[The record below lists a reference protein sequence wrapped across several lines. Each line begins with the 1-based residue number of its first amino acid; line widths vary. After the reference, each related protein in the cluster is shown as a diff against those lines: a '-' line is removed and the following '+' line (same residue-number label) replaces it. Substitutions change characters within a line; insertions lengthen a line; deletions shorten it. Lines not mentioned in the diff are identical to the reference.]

1 MKNYYICAYCN
12 EVINNEQEHNET
24 ECKDIIIEKINKK
37 LEYLNVYLLKQIY
50 NYILSL

>member
-1 MKNYYICAYCN
+1 MDFYICGYCN
-12 EVINNEQEHNET
+12 ESYSSDNAHTET

-37 LEYLNVYLLKQIY
+37 LDILNIYVLKQLY